1 MQTVYLE
8 FNNSMLKWEIKVLFN
23 LIILTIIWI

>member
-8 FNNSMLKWEIKVLFN
+8 FNNSMRKWEIKVLFN